1 MKHSKFLLLTV
12 CVCFILSNAKSQ
24 TNTFSINYQNI
35 SSLSTAVC
43 NALNNST
50 PPKIGGFYHYP
61 ISGGV
66 NYDGTELI
74 LNTQYSSTSSANL
87 GTAYAI
93 NFPFKAGYLY
103 RFSINAKGV
112 VGSNSNNYPTIFTTL
127 SDQIPDPNTTN
138 NNPTACNAVPQ
149 TNWGFLLGY
158 PVLYFFQTIN
168 AFTTYNS
175 PGTYT
180 APATKTPKYLF
191 ILAYGGIPQ
200 LIRFKLKV

>member
-1 MKHSKFLLLTV
+1 MKQSKFLLITV
-12 CVCFILSNAKSQ
+12 CVCFMLSNAKSQ

-35 SSLSTAVC
+35 NILSTSVC

-74 LNTQYSSTSSANL
+74 LNTQYSFTSSDNL

-93 NFPFKAGYLY
+93 QFPFKAGYLY
-103 RFSINAKGV
+103 QFSINAKGV
-112 VGSNSNNYPTIFTTL
+112 DGNNSNNYPTVFTTL
-127 SDQIPDPNTTN
+127 YDILPDPNTS
-138 NNPTACNAVPQ
+138 NPTACNAVPQ
-149 TNWGFLLGY
+149 TNWGFLLSY
-158 PVLYFFQTIN
+158 PVLYSFQTIN

-191 ILAYGGIPQ
+191 ILAYGGAVHP
-200 LIRFKLKV
+200 IRFKLKV